1 MSIQELVRRYLV
13 FFCGLAVVSLGIAFV
28 TKGSLGTSPISA
40 IPYTLSLIVPAL
52 SLGNWTIVFSALLVV
67 AQLAILR
74 RQAKLPELGLQLVL
88 SVAFGYTIDA
98 AMWLLE
104 LAGVAPATYPM
115 QVLCLL
121 VGCAILAFGAY
132 LQVIAGVVML
142 PGDAFVR
149 AVSQVSGREFGA
161 VRVMSDCCMTAVA
174 AALCLAFLGRLSGV
188 REGTVVA
195 ALLVGNLVRVI
206 TRALRPLTYAVLPE
220 NRPLTP
226 ADLPVSGKH
235 FVITVSREYG
245 SGGHAIGQAV
255 AERLGVPCYDSQLI
269 RMAASEAG
277 YAPEFVRASEESATA
292 VRPADFFA
300 WYGGTNPDVD
310 PSTQERLFH
319 AEELVIREIA
329 ARESCVIVG
338 RLANRILADHPRA
351 LHVFVSANMDD
362 KVARVM
368 EREGLDAQAAA
379 EKIRRVDRE
388 RAEHSRRFAHAE
400 RGRAGDYDVCL
411 NSSAYGVERTA
422 DVVVELAH
430 ELAQVRDEAQAQAR
444 A

>member
-1 MSIQELVRRYLV
+1 MEEPLSIQETIRRYVV

-40 IPYTLSLIVPAL
+40 IPYTLSLIMPAL
-52 SLGNWTIVFSALLVV
+52 SLGNWTIIFSAVLVA

-74 RQAKLPELGLQLVL
+74 RKAKLPELALQLVL
-88 SVAFGYTIDA
+88 SVLFGYTIDA
-98 AMWLLE
+98 AMWLLGV
-104 LAGVAPATYPM
+104 AGVAPASYPL

-149 AVSQVSGREFGA
+149 AVAQVTGREFGL
-161 VRVMSDCCMTAVA
+161 VRVISDSAMTLVA
-174 AALCLAFLGRLSGV
+174 AALCMAFLGHLSGV

-206 TRALRPLTYAVLPE
+206 TRALRPLTYAILPE
-220 NRPLTP
+220 NRPLAP
-226 ADLPVSGKH
+226 SDLPVSDHH

-245 SGGHAIGQAV
+245 SGGHAV
-255 AERLGVPCYDSQLI
+255 AEEVARQLGVACYDSQLI
-269 RMAASEAG
+269 QMAASEAG
-277 YAPEFVRASEESATA
+277 YAPEFVQASEENAA
-292 VRPADFFA
+292 VARPSDFFA
-300 WYGGTNPDVD
+300 WYGGTDPDVD

-319 AEELVIREIA
+319 AEELAIREIA
-329 ARESCVIVG
+329 SRESCVIVG
-338 RLANRILADHPRA
+338 RLANRVLADHPRA
-351 LHVFVSANMDD
+351 LHVFVSAKEPD

-368 EREGLDAQAAA
+368 GREGLTEQQAA
-379 EKIRRVDRE
+379 EKIRRVERE
-388 RAEHSRRFAHAE
+388 RAEYSRRFAHAE
-400 RGRAGDYDVCL
+400 RGRAHDYDVCL
-411 NSSAYGVERTA
+411 SSSAYGVERTA
-422 DVVVELAH
+422 DVVVELARQ
-430 ELAQVRDEAQAQAR
+430 LADVRDAR